1 MMPRLFSTSPL
12 MLWRNLDPTWPDLWV
27 FSREIR
33 ILISDFFLCEMSDVL
48 MQNAKV
54 YMVSTFQILKHFSLT
69 AKARLLACKL
79 SATRGEPLDRVRA
92 GSEVSEPAQRCE
104 NGISNQRAAG
114 TVCPL
119 VLVPKADQTCWGS
132 LTLRT
137 LIFLHDG
144 YFFQIS
150 F

>member
-1 MMPRLFSTSPL
+1 
-12 MLWRNLDPTWPDLWV
+12 
-27 FSREIR
+27 
-33 ILISDFFLCEMSDVL
+33 MSDVL

-150 F
+150 L